1 MPEIKGP
8 ITFGKGAQ
16 EANGQFK
23 EVVAKAMGLRS
34 ISKEEAKKNR
44 QAFGLLE

>member
-8 ITFGKGAQ
+8 ITFGKQAQ
-16 EANGQFK
+16 EVNGQLK

-44 QAFGLLE
+44 QEFGLPD